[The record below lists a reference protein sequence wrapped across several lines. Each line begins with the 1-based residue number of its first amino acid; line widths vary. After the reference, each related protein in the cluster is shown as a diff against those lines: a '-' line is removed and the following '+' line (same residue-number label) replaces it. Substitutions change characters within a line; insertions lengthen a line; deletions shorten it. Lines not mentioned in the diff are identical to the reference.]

1 MIGASI
7 KEQLRKLVE
16 LQKID
21 HDVFTFKRELKDK
34 PILIEELKHQFEEKK
49 SKLKKLE
56 EELKILQV
64 EQKNKEIDLKSKEDL
79 IVKTDAQLLQ
89 LKSNKDYQTKLL
101 EIESIK
107 ADKSIIEEK
116 ILLSYDAIDNAKKKI
131 EEERGLIILE
141 EKKFLEQKRKLDE
154 ELDQAQANVQ
164 RLEGERRQILPSI
177 NPEFLA
183 RYDRILNNRDGLALV
198 PVKNH
203 SCGGCYMNVPDQV
216 VNQIKRYDQIIYCE
230 MCARLLYLEEE
241 L

>member
-21 HDVFTFKRELKDK
+21 VDIFSFKKELNDK
-34 PILIEELKHQFEEKK
+34 PVLIEELKKQFEQKK
-49 SKLKKLE
+49 TKLKQLE
-56 EELKILQV
+56 DGLKILQV
-64 EQKNKEIDLKSKEDL
+64 DQKNKEIDLKSKEDL

-89 LKSNKDYQTKLL
+89 LKTNKDYQTKLL

-116 ILLSYDAIDNAKKKI
+116 ILLSYDAIDEAKKKI
-131 EEERGLIILE
+131 DQERVLVAAE
-141 EKKFLEQKRKLDE
+141 EKKFLEQKRKVDDE
-154 ELDQAQANVQ
+154 LAQVQANLQ
-164 RLEGERRQILPSI
+164 HREGDRRQILPNI

-203 SCGGCYMNVPDQV
+203 SCGGCYMSIPDQV
-216 VNQIKRYDQIIYCE
+216 VNQIKMYDQIVICE
-230 MCARLLYLEEE
+230 MCARLLYLEDE

>member
-21 HDVFTFKRELKDK
+21 VDIFSFKKELNDK
-34 PILIEELKHQFEEKK
+34 PVLIEELKKQFEQKK
-49 SKLKKLE
+49 TKLKQLE
-56 EELKILQV
+56 DGLKILQV
-64 EQKNKEIDLKSKEDL
+64 DQKNKEIDLKSKEDL
-79 IVKTDAQLLQ
+79 IVKTDAQLSQ
-89 LKSNKDYQTKLL
+89 LKTNKDYQTKLL

-116 ILLSYDAIDNAKKKI
+116 ILLSYDAIDEAKKKI
-131 EEERGLIILE
+131 DQERVLVAEE
-141 EKKFLEQKRKLDE
+141 EKKFLEQKRKVDDE
-154 ELDQAQANVQ
+154 LTQVQANLQ
-164 RLEGERRQILPSI
+164 HREGDRRQILPNI

-203 SCGGCYMNVPDQV
+203 SCGGCYMSIPDQV
-216 VNQIKRYDQIIYCE
+216 VNQIKMYDQIVICE
-230 MCARLLYLEEE
+230 MCARLLYLEDE